1 MDEIT
6 GWTEV
11 DPVLGFGV
19 GYGRTL
25 NGGLYMSED
34 RGGASIG
41 ASTGWIEENPVLWFG
56 VGYGRTLDGGWY
68 MSEYRG
74 GDVVDV
80 FEKDEED
87 GRWVHVST
95 VYLEDVGI
103 VDRDRLRP
111 VAVTI

>member
-11 DPVLGFGV
+11 DPDLGFGV

-25 NGGLYMSED
+25 S
-34 RGGASIG
+34 
-41 ASTGWIEENPVLWFG
+41 
-56 VGYGRTLDGGWY
+56 GGWY

-80 FEKDEED
+80 FEKDEENR
-87 GRWVHVST
+87 GWVHVST
-95 VYLEDVGI
+95 VYLDSVGI
-103 VDRDRLRP
+103 VDRDSLST
-111 VAVTI
+111 VAVRALRVWLEEMA

>member
-25 NGGLYMSED
+25 N
-34 RGGASIG
+34 
-41 ASTGWIEENPVLWFG
+41 
-56 VGYGRTLDGGWY
+56 GGWY

-103 VDRDRLRP
+103 VDRDELMP
-111 VAVTI
+111 VAVRILRVWLEEMT

>member
-25 NGGLYMSED
+25 NGG
-34 RGGASIG
+34 
-41 ASTGWIEENPVLWFG
+41 
-56 VGYGRTLDGGWY
+56 WY

-87 GRWVHVST
+87 GRWMHVST
-95 VYLEDVGI
+95 VYLDNVGI
-103 VDRDRLRP
+103 VDRDSLIT
-111 VAVTI
+111 VAVRALRMWLEEMA